1 MFKDR
6 VESRYKIKADYKK
19 YLGKTW
25 VHYTRHSEMKF
36 NYKEDY
42 PRS

>member
-6 VESRYKIKADYKK
+6 VESRYKIKK